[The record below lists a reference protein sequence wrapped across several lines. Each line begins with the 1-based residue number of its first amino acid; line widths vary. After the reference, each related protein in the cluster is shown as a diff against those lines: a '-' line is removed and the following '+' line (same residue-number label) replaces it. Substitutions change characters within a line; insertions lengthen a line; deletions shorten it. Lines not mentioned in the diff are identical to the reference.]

1 MADKGATVAD
11 ALAWKEYLEAT
22 HDLPE
27 LRYEET
33 EDWAWR
39 RLQRKLKR
47 DRGIRPKDGKTT
59 KRRQG

>member
-1 MADKGATVAD
+1 MADKGATVGD
-11 ALAWKEYLEAT
+11 ALAWKEYLDAT

-39 RLQRKLKR
+39 RLQRRLKR
-47 DRGIRPKDGKTT
+47 EQRKGGKTDGS
-59 KRRQG
+59 QESG